1 MVPGHVSVLA
11 ILLSLLAAFCLGL
24 LANRWVRPFAKSEVQ
39 GVKLELLVA
48 PLMTLTVV
56 LLAFLLV
63 QVYGSFVKTRDAAG
77 EEAGKIAFEYDVA
90 GYLPARYALPLQT
103 SLVCYARAIAA
114 VEWPTLAEKRV
125 LTAEPAYWGGR
136 MDTVFAQLAEE
147 RNGQPY
153 GTILGVDKER
163 AEARRKRLTE
173 AQPTIPD
180 GLMVLMLAIGCAA
193 IFAVATFTLPYVS
206 RRVQV
211 GALAVLVL
219 ALSGLLLTIRDLDG
233 KYDGWSKVEPT
244 DLRRVDEVITAKFK
258 RDHPTVRLPCTADGR
273 PRGSAPA

>member
-1 MVPGHVSVLA
+1 VSPIVIVFALG
-11 ILLSLLAAFCLGL
+11 AAFCLGL

-77 EEAGKIAFEYDVA
+77 EEAGKVAFEYDIA
-90 GYLPARYALPLQT
+90 GYFPARYATPLQT
-103 SLVCYARAIAA
+103 SLVCYARSIVA
-114 VEWPTLAEKRV
+114 VEWPTLAEERT
-125 LTAEPAYWGGR
+125 LTPEPAYWTR
-136 MDTVFAQLAEE
+136 RIDNVFARLAVE
-147 RNGQPY
+147 RNSQPY

-180 GLMVLMLAIGCAA
+180 GLMLLMLAIGCAA
-193 IFAVATFTLPYVS
+193 IFTVATFTLPYVS
-206 RRVQV
+206 RRVQI
-211 GALAVLVL
+211 GALSMLVI
-219 ALSGLLLTIRDLDG
+219 ALSGLLLTLRDLDG
-233 KYDGWSKVEPT
+233 KYDGWSKVEST
-244 DLRRVDEVITAKFK
+244 DMQTVDQVLTANFS
-258 RDHPTVRLPCTADGR
+258 RDHPTVKLPCDAAGR
-273 PRGSAPA
+273 PPGRPAA